1 MDFEFSYLRGTFCRN
16 KTTFLSRQIKYTVKL
31 TLYEIE
37 VSNEFN
43 EELLNQLK
51 ISNKLIGNIAV
62 IGELSKHFDI
72 LISGIKKIL
81 DNSYNKMVIMD
92 IDLLERIHQGVRDDE
107 TVTLAKFLENVD
119 GGIMTSNMEIYP
131 KFNEIIIKR
140 SQISDSKKGENIHRC
155 HESKFVACNRH
166 DSARFDNELTM
177 LQLLNNSDNIR
188 II

>member
-62 IGELSKHFDI
+62 IGSTEMS
-72 LISGIKKIL
+72 IKSLKRHKENIGYFL
-81 DNSYNKMVIMD
+81 QQDD
-92 IDLLERIHQGVRDDE
+92 QGVRDDE

-140 SQISDSKKGENIHRC
+140 SQISDSKKVKKSNFKRKGQQKNYDNNTIIIGGEY
-155 HESKFVACNRH
+155 S
-166 DSARFDNELTM
+166 
-177 LQLLNNSDNIR
+177 
-188 II
+188 

>member
-72 LISGIKKIL
+72 LIS
-81 DNSYNKMVIMD
+81 
-92 IDLLERIHQGVRDDE
+92 E
-107 TVTLAKFLENVD
+107 
-119 GGIMTSNMEIYP
+119 
-131 KFNEIIIKR
+131 
-140 SQISDSKKGENIHRC
+140 
-155 HESKFVACNRH
+155 
-166 DSARFDNELTM
+166 
-177 LQLLNNSDNIR
+177 
-188 II
+188 